1 MERQGK
7 RLLIIGG
14 GAAGMSAASA
24 ARRLRSDIEIV
35 VLERGQHVSFV
46 LCGLPYF
53 IADVV
58 KSPDDLIL
66 HTPESFRAERDVDVR
81 TGCEVKY
88 INAREREVELVD
100 VATRVRSVISYDKL
114 IIAAGAQ
121 PIVPQIRGL
130 GLAGVF
136 ALRSI
141 ESGAA
146 IKDFVARKPVRNAS
160 IIGAGYI
167 GLEMAESLRRV
178 GAQVTMIEAG
188 DSVLPNSE
196 PEIAEMIERELKRN
210 SIELRKQQLALSFE
224 AGVGGSVEK
233 VTTDGGDVPADMVL
247 IAAGARPDAAI
258 ARETGIVIGEL
269 GGIVTDEMMQTNIPD
284 VYAAGDCVETRGVI
298 TGRPIFLPLGTTANK
313 QGHVAGENACGGHAV
328 FPGILGSL
336 SFRVFDLE
344 VARTGFS
351 EDQARA
357 AGFDPMSAVVQFPS
371 RSSFYPGGEMLTLK
385 LVADRQSRRLL
396 GGQMAGNESVA
407 KRVDTIA
414 TAIHAK
420 MTVSDLIYLDL
431 AYSPPFGPVWDGI
444 QLAAQELLQS

>member
-1 MERQGK
+1 
-7 RLLIIGG
+7 
-14 GAAGMSAASA
+14 
-24 ARRLRSDIEIV
+24 
-35 VLERGQHVSFV
+35 
-46 LCGLPYF
+46 
-53 IADVV
+53 
-58 KSPDDLIL
+58 
-66 HTPESFRAERDVDVR
+66 
-81 TGCEVKY
+81 
-88 INAREREVELVD
+88 
-100 VATRVRSVISYDKL
+100 
-114 IIAAGAQ
+114 
-121 PIVPQIRGL
+121 
-130 GLAGVF
+130 
-136 ALRSI
+136 
-141 ESGAA
+141 
-146 IKDFVARKPVRNAS
+146 
-160 IIGAGYI
+160 
-167 GLEMAESLRRV
+167 
-178 GAQVTMIEAG
+178 
-188 DSVLPNSE
+188 
-196 PEIAEMIERELKRN
+196 MIERELKRN
-210 SIELRKQQLALSFE
+210 SIELRKRQLALSFE

-247 IAAGARPDAAI
+247 IAAGAWPDAAI

-313 QGHVAGENACGGHAV
+313 QGHIAGENACGGHAL

-336 SFRVFDLE
+336 SFKVFDLE
-344 VARTGFS
+344 VARTGLS

-371 RSSFYPGGEMLTLK
+371 RSPFYPGGEMLTLK
-385 LVADRQSRRLL
+385 LVADRQGRRLL